1 MGWGVGGPCHI
12 YAYEGIVPAE
22 IFILQY
28 IFPCPPFSIN
38 NDLSQEPCLSLIFH
52 SFFLIGL
59 FKIVIAM
66 VVFSVVLLLLIG
78 QFCQGIIIYIKFIVT
93 KNFNSHNPYSGSKFL
108 FVFSYSHFRSITQDC
123 WKVVLFSLLSRS
135 NDLKIPLDCFYPGQR
150 CMVFC
155 YRCCGNDYI
164 VSLLILTI
172 FSKPFQCT

>member
-1 MGWGVGGPCHI
+1 MGVPSHI

-22 IFILQY
+22 ILILQY

-38 NDLSQEPCLSLIFH
+38 NDLSLIFH

-93 KNFNSHNPYSGSKFL
+93 KILIPIIPILAPSFVCFFL
-108 FVFSYSHFRSITQDC
+108 LPFSIYAPKTVGKLSYFRFYRDKSILN
-123 WKVVLFSLLSRS
+123 LF
-135 NDLKIPLDCFYPGQR
+135 
-150 CMVFC
+150 
-155 YRCCGNDYI
+155 
-164 VSLLILTI
+164 
-172 FSKPFQCT
+172 

>member
-38 NDLSQEPCLSLIFH
+38 NDVSLIFH

-93 KNFNSHNPYSGSKFL
+93 KILIPIIPILAPSFCLFFL
-108 FVFSYSHFRSITQDC
+108 AAIFDLCTQDC
-123 WKVVLFSLLSRS
+123 WEVVLFSLLSRS
-135 NDLKIPLDCFYPGQR
+135 NDLKIPLDC
-150 CMVFC
+150 
-155 YRCCGNDYI
+155 
-164 VSLLILTI
+164 LTQDRDVWYFAI
-172 FSKPFQCT
+172 IAAAMFTLFPFLY

>member
-1 MGWGVGGPCHI
+1 MGSQRQYENRLVKTVGVGVGGPCHI

-22 IFILQY
+22 MFILQY
-28 IFPCPPFSIN
+28 IFPCPPLSIN

-59 FKIVIAM
+59 FKIAIAM

-108 FVFSYSHFRSITQDC
+108 FVFSCFHFRSMHPG
-123 WKVVLFSLLSRS
+123 LLES
-135 NDLKIPLDCFYPGQR
+135 C
-150 CMVFC
+150 
-155 YRCCGNDYI
+155 
-164 VSLLILTI
+164 LILASI
-172 FSKPFQCT
+172 PIKRS